1 MYRIALWGLA
11 VALLNGTASAS
22 VVYSNTTTDLLTT
35 LAYTANGF
43 TQIGDQIHL
52 GGTDRIATQATVQ
65 FYNNGDE
72 GTFDATLRLFE
83 VGPNSGT
90 PVGAQIGSDVTLSS
104 LIAPATNGLTGFNV
118 TFQLGGVLVSDDLI
132 FTVEIA
138 NQGPGVEIIG
148 LDNYGPS
155 PSVGASDS
163 TFAIA
168 RNGSGFLQVGL
179 TDENLFFELQ
189 AQAVPEPSTF
199 VLTAVALFGLA
210 PVIRRMRAAS
220 RRA

>member
-1 MYRIALWGLA
+1 MPHSGC
-11 VALLNGTASAS
+11 LN
-22 VVYSNTTTDLLTT
+22 
-35 LAYTANGF
+35 
-43 TQIGDQIHL
+43 
-52 GGTDRIATQATVQ
+52 
-65 FYNNGDE
+65 
-72 GTFDATLRLFE
+72 

-90 PVGAQIGSDVTLSS
+90 PVGAQIGSEVALTG
-104 LIAPATNGLTGFNV
+104 LIAPATNGLTGFDV
-118 TFQLGGVLVSDDLI
+118 TFLLGGVLVSDDLI

-168 RNGSGFLQVGL
+168 RDGSGFLQVG
-179 TDENLFFELQ
+179 TADENLFFELQ

-199 VLTAVALFGLA
+199 LLTAAALLGLA
-210 PVIRRMRAAS
+210 RPLRAAL
-220 RRA
+220 RRG